1 MWWREYLF
9 ASRNI
14 LAPCEVIN
22 MYANNGMRDNS
33 LFDYPLRIVFQPA
46 EQLRQFFSDLL
57 GPDSAN
63 LAANSA
69 QKSLYP

>member
-1 MWWREYLF
+1 
-9 ASRNI
+9 
-14 LAPCEVIN
+14 